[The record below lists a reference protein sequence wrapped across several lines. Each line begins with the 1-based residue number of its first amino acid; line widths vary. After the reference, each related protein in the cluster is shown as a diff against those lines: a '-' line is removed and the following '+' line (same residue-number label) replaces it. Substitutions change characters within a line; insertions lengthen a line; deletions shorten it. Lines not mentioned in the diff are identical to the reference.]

1 MTSFET
7 IDQEDTASKISVL
20 LPENVEQIFSY
31 LKFHI
36 LYNCSKVCQSWNKI
50 AHDIAW
56 KGKKNEDKHCGSKCA
71 CFVLPIDLER
81 MEEIKRNGLGLS
93 SANMSEIES
102 AARLVTAGFI
112 EELNFMFLVGVDIG
126 DIPVNIM
133 NNFAKVVK
141 KSIVLKEVKGFHIK
155 MFEDVKFRG
164 LLLERMSI
172 DASNLTETGFIEEL
186 NYNTC

>member
-7 IDQEDTASKISVL
+7 IDQEDTASKISVF
-20 LPENVEQIFSY
+20 LPENVEQIFSH

-36 LYNCSKVCQSWNKI
+36 LYNCSKVCQSWIKI

-81 MEEIKRNGLGLS
+81 MEEIKRNGLC

-133 NNFAKVVK
+133 NNLAKVVK
-141 KSIVLKEVKGFHIK
+141 NRIALEEVKGCHIK
-155 MFEDVKFRG
+155 IV
-164 LLLERMSI
+164 
-172 DASNLTETGFIEEL
+172 
-186 NYNTC
+186 